1 MVRGCWMKKP
11 SFRELCGLHKDSQLI
26 KQKQHLNPDL
36 LTWKFRAF
44 VVTRTY
50 TYQRTCHLAWEDSL
64 RAMSMSQSLYA
75 QAHLQCPKIFPIV
88 LCYNHCLGTSSS
100 LRPQC
105 LSLNTQ
111 NYKTKSK
118 MSLALNLSLSSL
130 FKSHLTCGL
139 LF

>member
-1 MVRGCWMKKP
+1 MKKL

-64 RAMSMSQSLYA
+64 RA
-75 QAHLQCPKIFPIV
+75 V
-88 LCYNHCLGTSSS
+88 
-100 LRPQC
+100 C
-105 LSLNTQ
+105 LSPYMLRHTYSVQ
-111 NYKTKSK
+111 KYFQLFSVIII
-118 MSLALNLSLSSL
+118 ALVP
-130 FKSHLTCGL
+130 L
-139 LF
+139 LPLDPNAFP